1 MLKKITYFI
10 SFILIL
16 AILSVF
22 FLSYFGIKTDRFNNN
37 ISNQLKKNYPN
48 LNVNFKEIKLLL
60 NPFNLSISLETKN
73 PIIYVEEK
81 EIGLKKISTT
91 YNIVSFFKK
100 EFGINNID
108 LETKNN
114 EIKQVVKL
122 LRLNKDTPQLYILDK
137 AINKGKIFIKA
148 KINFDEKGNIKND
161 YKISG
166 KINDL
171 YLKLLNKNEIKN
183 FNLNFNYYDKN
194 LDLKNISLNYFN
206 LKILSEN
213 ISLKK
218 NNKFYVIKGN
228 LKNLKEII
236 PKEIISLILKN
247 ENFDEIILSSEND
260 FSFKINKKYKISD
273 LIIKSKVNLDE
284 ANFNLK
290 NKLIKNYI
298 PDFED
303 KFKFTDHI
311 LDIEYVTDR
320 KFIIAKGSG
329 KIGIINK
336 KKEEIKYRLYFSKE
350 ELSYDVDLFLN
361 ETLVKFD
368 LINFLKKENVKGKLK
383 IKGRTNKNKTKIQKL
398 SLDTTDS
405 HMYVDNIKLTKNFK
419 ISNFEKIKLNYI
431 DIHEKKNDLIIS
443 KNKEQY
449 IITGKEFDIS
459 NIVDEILKNDDESSL
474 KLFDKKNRIFKVNFD
489 KNYID
494 EEHYLLKLKGKFQI
508 KNNDLYDMDFNSK
521 FFNNKNL
528 SLSVKTKNNNKVTTF
543 YSDYAKPFVKK
554 YKFIKGF
561 EEGKID
567 FLSTKKNKI
576 SSSKLK
582 IYDFKLKE
590 LPALTKLLTLA
601 SLQGI
606 ADILSG
612 EGVRFDEFEMS
623 FQNKKDLMEIEEV
636 YAIGP
641 AISILMD
648 GYVQGDDLVSLRGTL
663 VPATTINKFVGSIPI
678 LGDILVGKKTGEGVF
693 GVSFKIKGSPKDL
706 KTTVNPVKTLTPRF
720 ITRTLEKIKKTN

>member
-16 AILSVF
+16 AIPFVF

-73 PIIYVEEK
+73 PKIYVEEK

-247 ENFDEIILSSEND
+247 ENFDKIILSSEND

-311 LDIEYVTDR
+311 LDIEYVTGR

-336 KKEEIKYRLYFSKE
+336 KKEEIKYRLHFSKE
-350 ELSYDVDLFLN
+350 ELNYDVDLFLN

-623 FQNKKDLMEIEEV
+623 FQNKKDLMEIEEI